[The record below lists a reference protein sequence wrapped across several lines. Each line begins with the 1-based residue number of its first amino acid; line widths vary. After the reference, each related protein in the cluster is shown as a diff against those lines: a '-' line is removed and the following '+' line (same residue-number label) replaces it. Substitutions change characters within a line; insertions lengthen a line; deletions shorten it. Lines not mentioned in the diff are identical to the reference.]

1 MDVLAEVLSW
11 SEHRPAWQRD
21 CLRRL
26 VVTGRLSESDISELV
41 ELCKA
46 SNGASD
52 AGKPLAVAVPLGP
65 EHVGPVQG
73 ATEPVLLTGIQI
85 AGDVGALA
93 AGSTLQFAPNGL
105 TVVYGDNGAG
115 KSSYARVLRRVCRA
129 RAPLAQVRPNVF
141 RSKLGARAAA
151 GIEYLIGTHKN
162 RFDWVDG
169 SVPPS
174 ELAAVTVF
182 DADCAGIYVDAEND
196 VAYLPLGLDL
206 FTHLAS
212 ACDRV
217 RTELEHEDQ
226 VLLAASMYF
235 PALFGD
241 TEVGRLIAALSPNT
255 PETEISRLGNLSEAE
270 KARLAAVRS
279 AVARLDAEDPAQGA
293 RRLRLSADR
302 VESLM
307 RSLVKLTA
315 ALDDAAI
322 VKLRQLMELRATAG
336 EAARAAAAASFD
348 REPIPSVGVEAWR
361 ILWEAARA
369 YSQRHAYPGEPFPV
383 VRDGAVC
390 VLCQQELAPSARD
403 RLVRFEVFVQQEA
416 QRQLAAA
423 EAAFVSARESLR
435 LLVIELP
442 DQANTVAELKEASE
456 RLAGAV
462 SAFCEGLS
470 KRRADALRGAETG
483 VWESVTPMPVS
494 PVNELAVITRDR
506 RAQAAEVERT
516 AAPVEREAL
525 QRELA
530 ELDAR
535 ERLFLVRSDV
545 VAEVER
551 RKMRAALARCVA
563 DTDTHAITRR
573 NTELTEQAVSASL
586 RNQFSDEL
594 RNLGLNE
601 LTVSLEPTGGAKGV
615 LYHHLE
621 FKDTAVGGTK
631 VGDVLSEGE
640 HRSAALAALLAEV
653 AVQPSKS
660 TLVVDDPVSS
670 LDHLRR
676 EGVARRLV
684 DEAKSRPVVVFTHEL
699 VFLLLLQRAC
709 DKSGVPISERHL
721 RREPTGPGVPVS
733 DLPWYGMPVG
743 RRIGALK
750 QEWQGAEKVSRE
762 GRQAVYEAMATRIYG
777 LLRETWERAVE
788 EVLLNGA
795 VQRLGLEIQTKRLSV
810 ISDIT
815 DDDLKV
821 IDAGM
826 TKSSRW
832 LTGHDAPAAS
842 NAPVPGPEELLADI
856 GALDIWAG
864 EVRKRRK

>member
-1 MDVLAEVLSW
+1 MDVLAEVLRW

-26 VVTGRLSESDISELV
+26 VVTGRLSDQDVSELV

-46 SNGASD
+46 TNGAGA
-52 AGKPLAVAVPLGP
+52 AGKTPPVAVPLGP
-65 EHVGPVQG
+65 EHVAPIQG
-73 ATEPVLLTGIQI
+73 ATEPVLLTGIQV

-129 RAPLAQVRPNVF
+129 RAPLAHVRPNVF
-141 RSKLGARAAA
+141 QSKPGARAAA
-151 GIEYLIGTHKN
+151 GIEYMIGAHKK
-162 RFDWVDG
+162 RLDWVDG
-169 SVPPS
+169 SVLPS

-182 DADCAGIYVDAEND
+182 DADCAGVYVDAEND

-217 RTELEHEDQ
+217 RMELEREDR
-226 VLLAASMYF
+226 VLLAASLYF
-235 PALFGD
+235 PALLGD
-241 TEVGRLIAALSPNT
+241 TEVGRLIAGLSPNT
-255 PETEISRLGNLSEAE
+255 AETEIVRLGRLSEPE
-270 KARLAAVRS
+270 RARLAAVRS
-279 AVARLDAEDPAQGA
+279 AVARLAAEDPAQRA
-293 RRLRLSADR
+293 RGLRLGADR
-302 VESLM
+302 VASLT

-322 VKLRQLMELRATAG
+322 VQLRQLTELRAAAA

-348 REPIPSVGVEAWR
+348 SEPIPSVGVEAWR
-361 ILWEAARA
+361 ILWEGARA
-369 YSQRHAYPGEPFPV
+369 YSEQHAYPGEPFPV
-383 VRDGAVC
+383 ARDGAVC
-390 VLCQQELAPSARD
+390 VLCQQELAPTARD
-403 RLVRFEVFVQQEA
+403 RLVRFETFVRQEA
-416 QRQLAAA
+416 QRKLEAT
-423 EAAFVSARESLR
+423 EAALLSARESLR
-435 LLVIELP
+435 SLVLESP
-442 DQANTVAELKEASE
+442 DQANTVAELRETSE
-456 RLAGAV
+456 QLAGAV
-462 SAFCEGLS
+462 STFCEGLV
-470 KRRADALRGAETG
+470 KRRDEVLRGAEAG
-483 VWESVTPMPVS
+483 AWESATPLPPS
-494 PVNELAVITRDR
+494 PVNELAAICRDR
-506 RAQAAEVERT
+506 RAQAAEVDKT
-516 AAPVEREAL
+516 AAPVERAAL

-535 ERLFLVRSDV
+535 ERLSLVRSDV

-551 RKMRAALARCVA
+551 RKLRAAYARCVA
-563 DTDTHAITRR
+563 DTNTHAITRR
-573 NTELTEQAVSASL
+573 NTELTEEAVSASL
-586 RNQFSDEL
+586 RNKFSDEL
-594 RNLGLNE
+594 RNLGLKE

-615 LYHHLE
+615 LYHHLQ
-621 FKDTAVGGTK
+621 FKGMAVGGTK

-640 HRSAALAALLAEV
+640 HRSAALAALLAEL

-684 DEAKSRPVVVFTHEL
+684 DEARSRPVVVFTHEL

-709 DKSGVPISERHL
+709 EESGVPICERHL
-721 RREPTGPGVPVS
+721 RREPTGPGIPVS

-743 RRIGALK
+743 KRIGILK
-750 QEWQGAEKVSRE
+750 QEWQGAEKTSRT
-762 GRQAVYEAMATRIYG
+762 GPQAAYEAMANRIYG

-815 DDDLKV
+815 DDDVKA
-821 IDAGM
+821 IDTGM
-826 TKSSRW
+826 TKASQWMS
-832 LTGHDAPAAS
+832 GHDAPAAS
-842 NAPVPGPEELLADI
+842 NAPVPGPDELIADI
-856 GALDIWAG
+856 NALDTWVG
-864 EVRKRRK
+864 EVRRRRK